1 MLLLVI
7 DSASLKCRHLFR
19 DSCAVKSA
27 GLEVDILSV
36 VFISALCKIDALV
49 CGFSDFNANATS
61 CYRRC
66 HCLSYSESSTLH
78 YVTCC

>member
-1 MLLLVI
+1 MFLLVI

-49 CGFSDFNANATS
+49 YVVSV
-61 CYRRC
+61 
-66 HCLSYSESSTLH
+66 TLMLMQH
-78 YVTCC
+78 HVTVGAIALVPLNLLLYIM